1 MRNSSNGIVQFT
13 YGGDG
18 LDPYDMEGDAK
29 PVNFIRQWDH
39 AYNITYNVN
48 DKPLLPYEIV
58 ELADKT
64 LKPLVD
70 KVAVVGTESQ
80 SEDEL
85 VDQKDAEKA
94 FYESVKF
101 LREKAEK
108 LARLRESRGLKAY
121 YNKIHEDEI
130 LVDEDE
136 VKLNAVNQLM
146 RISHRAAKEFMKQC
160 LYKYSRAKV
169 EPGTAVGAIGAQ
181 SIGEP
186 GTQMTLK
193 TFHFAGVAS
202 MNVTLGVPR
211 IKEII
216 NASKTISTP
225 IINAVLVNDDDEIAA
240 RVAKGR
246 IEKTLLKD
254 VAFYIEDVYKDN
266 MAYLAIKID
275 LETIDKL
282 QLELTIENIAQ
293 AIFKAPKL
301 RIAPSDVVI
310 TAKNRINV
318 LCNVN
323 ESKSESLKS
332 VGDSLNALFFRMQTL
347 KRVLPDICIK
357 GLPNIFRAVINIKDD
372 GKKELLVEGY
382 GLKDVMNTEGIVG
395 TKTTTN
401 HVLEVNEI
409 LGIEAAR
416 GSIIREIE
424 YTMSNHG
431 MSVDPR
437 HIQLLGDVMTYKGE
451 VLGITRFGLSKMR
464 DSVLQLASFEK
475 TTDHLFDAAFF
486 MKKDKIEGVS
496 ECIILGQTMR
506 VGTGAFKLVKSSN
519 YDEKVL
525 KKKPTLFESCCEVT
539 TAA

>member
-1 MRNSSNGIVQFT
+1 M
-13 YGGDG
+13 
-18 LDPYDMEGDAK
+18 
-29 PVNFIRQWDH
+29 
-39 AYNITYNVN
+39 
-48 DKPLLPYEIV
+48 
-58 ELADKT
+58 
-64 LKPLVD
+64 
-70 KVAVVGTESQ
+70 
-80 SEDEL
+80 
-85 VDQKDAEKA
+85 
-94 FYESVKF
+94 
-101 LREKAEK
+101 
-108 LARLRESRGLKAY
+108 KAY